1 MADNTHA
8 GLLSKDIKLSYC
20 ATSSGTFTEL
30 LDLQEVP
37 NLGGAAEKVDVTT
50 LADGA
55 YMRINGIKDYG
66 DLDFTFLYSA
76 ERYAEC
82 IAIEQ
87 DCYDNAKSY
96 FWKVTFPDDAVFS
109 FEGQASCAT
118 VGAGV
123 NAALQFTLSIALTS
137 DIEYSAN

>member
-1 MADNTHA
+1 MADSTHA
-8 GLLSKDIKLSYC
+8 GLLSKDITLSYC

-30 LDLQEVP
+30 KDLQEVP
-37 NLGGAAEKVDVTT
+37 NMGGTAEKVDVTT

-66 DLDFTFLYSA
+66 DSLDFTFLYSA
-76 ERYAEC
+76 ERYQEC
-82 IAIEQ
+82 IDIEE
-87 DCYDNAKSY
+87 AGTSY

-109 FEGQASCAT
+109 FQGEASCAT

-137 DIEYSAN
+137 DIEYNAQ

>member
-1 MADNTHA
+1 MADSTHA
-8 GLLSKDIKLSYC
+8 GLLSKDITLSYC

-30 LDLQEVP
+30 KDLQEVP

-82 IAIEQ
+82 IAIEE
-87 DCYDNAKSY
+87 AGTSY
-96 FWKVTFPDDAVFS
+96 FWKVEFPDGAEFS

-137 DIEYSAN
+137 EIVYDDNQP